1 MKKSDIILVVSV
13 FLIAVV
19 AFFAFFKLPFKEG
32 KTVSISKNNETVYE
46 GSLNQDKT
54 IDLKSNIVEIKN
66 GRVKVREADCK
77 NQVCVNK
84 GEISK
89 KGENIICLPNK
100 VIIEIR

>member
-13 FLIAVV
+13 VLLAVV
-19 AFFAFFKLPFKEG
+19 VFFAFFKLPFKDG
-32 KTVSISKNNETVYE
+32 KTVRISKNNEIVYE
-46 GSLNQDKT
+46 GSLSEDKT
-54 IDLKSNIVEIKN
+54 IDLKGNIVEIKN
-66 GRVKVREADCK
+66 GKVKVRKATCK

-89 KGENIICLPNK
+89 EGENIVCLPNK